1 MDIDAGDRLLERAQ
15 GRDFAAV
22 TLTSPIA
29 DPPRQIAILPTS
41 PSDTPAC
48 PGRDQ
53 MLFHERIEPVKIDVG
68 QDRGN
73 YAPNALGNFE
83 FDVTLSY
90 RRLERPRRVTD
101 GA

>member
-1 MDIDAGDRLLERAQ
+1 
-15 GRDFAAV
+15 
-22 TLTSPIA
+22 
-29 DPPRQIAILPTS
+29 
-41 PSDTPAC
+41 
-48 PGRDQ
+48 

-90 RRLERPRRVTD
+90 RRLERPRRVTNET
-101 GA
+101 